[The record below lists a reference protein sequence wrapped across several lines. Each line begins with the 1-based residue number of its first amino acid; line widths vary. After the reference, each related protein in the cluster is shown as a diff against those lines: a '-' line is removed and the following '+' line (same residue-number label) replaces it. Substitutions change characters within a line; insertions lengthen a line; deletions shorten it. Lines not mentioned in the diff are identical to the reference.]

1 MTTVLTEIT
10 GALTGIDYWKL
21 TTLVLATFAAY
32 VAYEQY
38 RLGRERF
45 KLELFEKRFGVFAAI
60 RLLLSHIIRDGQLN
74 DLKYVW
80 EYRAAIGEAKFLFNE
95 DITDYLEDIY

>member
-45 KLELFEKRFGVFAAI
+45 NARLMIMVMPGAGFRKRSCLAERERVCFSRVSV
-60 RLLLSHIIRDGQLN
+60 LCSLN
-74 DLKYVW
+74 
-80 EYRAAIGEAKFLFNE
+80 R
-95 DITDYLEDIY
+95 TD